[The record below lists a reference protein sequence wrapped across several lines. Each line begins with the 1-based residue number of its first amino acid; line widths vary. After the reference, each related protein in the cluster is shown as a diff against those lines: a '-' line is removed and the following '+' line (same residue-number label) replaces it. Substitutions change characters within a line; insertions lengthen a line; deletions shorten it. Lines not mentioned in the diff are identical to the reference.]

1 MADHTYDLVVIGA
14 GPVGENVADYA
25 HRGGLSVVIVENEL
39 VGGECS
45 YWACIPSK
53 ALLRPGAALRAAQHV
68 RGAAE
73 TVTGTLSPADVFGR
87 RDSVV
92 GDYDDGGQV
101 EWLRSAGIDLIRGRA
116 QLSGVK
122 QVRITALDGTVVEV
136 EATHAV
142 AVCTGS
148 DPLIPPID
156 GLADAKP
163 WTSRDATGA
172 TEAPESLV
180 VVGGGVVACEMA
192 TVYASLGTAV
202 TMLVRGSG
210 LLAGQEPFAGELVAD
225 ALQGLGVDVRLGA
238 LTTAVHR
245 TGDGGVEVTLG
256 DGAVV
261 AAAEILAATGRAP
274 RTKDFGLASV
284 GLTDGEW
291 LPTDDAL
298 LVTAETN
305 AAEPWLYAVGD
316 VNHRALLTHQGKYQ
330 ARAAGRVIAA
340 RASGDP
346 LFTDPWGRHVATADH
361 GAVPQVTFTDP
372 EVASVGLT
380 EATARKAGRSI
391 RTVEYDLAGVSGA
404 TVFSDD
410 YVGRAKLVLDDD
422 RDVVIGAT
430 FVGAD
435 VGELLQSATVAVVGE
450 VPIQRLWHAVPSYPT
465 LSEIWLRLLETD
477 GRA

>member
-25 HRGGLSVVIVENEL
+25 HRGGLSVVVVESEL
-39 VGGECS
+39 IGGECS

-53 ALLRPGAALRAAQHV
+53 ALLRPGAAVRAAQHV
-68 RGAAE
+68 RGAAQA
-73 TVTGTLSPADVFGR
+73 VTGTPSPADVFGR
-87 RDSVV
+87 RDAVV
-92 GDYDDGGQV
+92 GDYDDGSQV
-101 EWLRSAGIDLIRGRA
+101 AWLQSTGIDLIRGRA
-116 QLSGVK
+116 RLTGVK

-148 DPLIPPID
+148 DPVVPPID

-172 TEAPESLV
+172 TEAPASLV

-192 TVYASLGTAV
+192 TVYASLGTTV

-225 ALQGLGVDVRLGA
+225 GLRGLGVDVRFGVE
-238 LTTAVHR
+238 TTAVHR
-245 TGDGGVEVTLG
+245 TDDGGVVVTLG
-256 DGAVV
+256 DGATVT
-261 AAAEILAATGRAP
+261 AAEILVATGRTP
-274 RTKDFGLASV
+274 RTKAFGLPSV
-284 GLTDGEW
+284 GLADGDW
-291 LPTDDAL
+291 LPADDTL
-298 LVTAETN
+298 LVTADTN

-340 RASGDP
+340 RANGDP
-346 LFTDPWGRHVATADH
+346 LSTDPWGRHVATADH

-380 EATARKAGRSI
+380 EAAARKAGRAI

-404 TVFSDD
+404 TVYSDD

>member
-1 MADHTYDLVVIGA
+1 M
-14 GPVGENVADYA
+14 
-25 HRGGLSVVIVENEL
+25 VIVENEL

-45 YWACIPSK
+45 YWACMPSK

-73 TVTGTLSPADVFGR
+73 AVTGTLAPADVFGR
-87 RDSVV
+87 RDAIV
-92 GDYDDGGQV
+92 GDYDDGSQV
-101 EWLRSAGIDLIRGRA
+101 AWLRSTGIDLIRGRA
-116 QLSGVK
+116 QLTGVK

-136 EATHAV
+136 EATRAV

-148 DPLIPPID
+148 LALIPPID
-156 GLADAKP
+156 GLAEAKP
-163 WTSRDATGA
+163 WTSREATGA
-172 TEAPESLV
+172 TEAPASLV

-192 TVYASLGTAV
+192 TVYASLGTTV
-202 TMLVRGSG
+202 TMLVRGGG

-225 ALQGLGVDVRLGA
+225 ALHGLGVDVRLGVE
-238 LTTAVHR
+238 TTAVHR

-261 AAAEILAATGRAP
+261 PAAEILVATGRTP
-274 RTKDFGLASV
+274 RTVDLGLASV
-284 GLTDGEW
+284 GLADGEW
-291 LPTDDAL
+291 LAADDTL

-305 AAEPWLYAVGD
+305 AAGPWLYAVGD
-316 VNHRALLTHQGKYQ
+316 VNHRALLTHEGKYQ

-340 RASGDP
+340 RANGEP
-346 LFTDPWGRHVATADH
+346 PATDPWGRHVATADH

-380 EATARKAGRSI
+380 EAAARRAGRAI
-391 RTVEYDLAGVSGA
+391 RTVEYDLASVAGA

-435 VGELLQSATVAVVGE
+435 VGELLHSATVAVVGE

-465 LSEIWLRLLETD
+465 LSEVWLRLLETD